1 MLKEAVVKVHS
12 LSFSKRSFRENNEQK
27 IWQIFSGRA
36 KKVLK
41 KKARKEISPKLTFLY
56 GNILQ
61 MNI

>member
-1 MLKEAVVKVHS
+1 MLKEDVVKVHS
-12 LSFSKRSFRENNEQK
+12 LSFSKRSLRENNEQK

-36 KKVLK
+36 KKSW